1 MEKEKGWDENPALF
15 LLECWSTGRL
25 EYWKLVSSS
34 QLEDLIDS
42 KHQTTDKSQAAII
55 NCRSRGKGYCCEV
68 IEVFDLGFWLL

>member
-1 MEKEKGWDENPALF
+1 M
-15 LLECWSTGRL
+15 L
-25 EYWKLVSSS
+25 EYWKLVSNS

>member
-1 MEKEKGWDENPALF
+1 VLEYQKTGVLEGWNN
-15 LLECWSTGRL
+15 GML

-34 QLEDLIDS
+34 QLEDFIDS

-55 NCRSRGKGYCCEV
+55 NSRSRGKGYCCEV